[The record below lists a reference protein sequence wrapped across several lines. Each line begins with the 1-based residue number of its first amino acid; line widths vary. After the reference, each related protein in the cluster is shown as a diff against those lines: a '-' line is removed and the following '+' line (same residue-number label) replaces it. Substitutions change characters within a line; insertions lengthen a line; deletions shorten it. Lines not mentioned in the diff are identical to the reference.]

1 VAPILGGD
9 LFLTPEKGK
18 NKLRISFIGEVIMKV
33 ISLAEVRDRVKDL
46 VQEANFV
53 LQDDVRAVIESMEKL
68 EESPAGLEVFRQLRE
83 NAIIAR
89 EEKLGI
95 CQDTGL
101 AVFLVEIGE
110 EVQLKK
116 DDGLTSLKEAINEG
130 TRRGYA
136 EGYLRKSVVEDP
148 IRRKNTGD
156 NTPAF
161 IHWELVPG
169 EKFKVTFIA
178 KGGGAENMS
187 AIRMF
192 APAAGLEGIEDFVV
206 ETVDKAGSNPCP
218 PIIVGVGI
226 GGNFEY
232 VAWLAKKALLRRP
245 LGSHN
250 PDPFYADLEKRLL
263 ERINKLGI
271 GPQGM
276 GGRVT
281 ALAVHVEVFPC
292 HIASMPAAV
301 NIECHA
307 HRVLSFEL

>member
-1 VAPILGGD
+1 MA
-9 LFLTPEKGK
+9 
-18 NKLRISFIGEVIMKV
+18 EVFMKT
-33 ISLAEVRDRVKDL
+33 ISLAKVRDQIKNL

-53 LQDDVRAVIESMEKL
+53 LQDDVLAVIKEMEKK
-68 EESPAGLEVFRQLRE
+68 EESPAGKEVFSQILQ
-83 NAIIAR
+83 NAEIAK
-89 EEKLGI
+89 EEKLGL

-101 AVFLVEIGE
+101 AVYFVEIGE
-110 EVQLKK
+110 DVKLKK
-116 DDGLTSLKEAINEG
+116 DGGLKSLREAITEG
-130 TRRGYA
+130 TRLGYG

-148 IRRKNTGD
+148 VRRKNTGD
-156 NTPAF
+156 NTPAY

-169 EKFKVTFIA
+169 DTFKLTFVA

-206 ETVDKAGSNPCP
+206 ETADKGGSNPCP
-218 PIIVGVGI
+218 PIIVGVGV

-232 VAWLAKKALLRRP
+232 AALLAKKALLRKP

-250 PDPFYADLEKRLL
+250 PDPYYADMEKRLL

-276 GGRVT
+276 GGRIT
-281 ALAVHVEVFPC
+281 ALAVHVESFPC

-301 NIECHA
+301 NIQCHS
-307 HRVLSFEL
+307 HRVMSFEM

>member
-1 VAPILGGD
+1 
-9 LFLTPEKGK
+9 
-18 NKLRISFIGEVIMKV
+18 MKV
-33 ISLAEVRDRVKDL
+33 IKLSEVRDRIKNL
-46 VQEANFV
+46 VQEANFE
-53 LQDDVRAVIESMEKL
+53 LQDDVLAVIKDMEKK
-68 EESPAGLEVFRQLRE
+68 EESPAGKEVFNQMLQ
-83 NAIIAR
+83 NAQIAR
-89 EEKLGI
+89 EEKLGL

-101 AVFLVEIGE
+101 AVFFVELGE
-110 EVQLKK
+110 DVKLNK
-116 DDGLTSLKEAINEG
+116 DDGLASLRDAITEG
-130 TRRGYA
+130 TRLGYA

-148 IRRKNTGD
+148 LRRKNTGT
-156 NTPAF
+156 NTPAY

-169 EKFKVTFIA
+169 DAFKLTFIA

-192 APAAGLEGIEDFVV
+192 PPAAGLEGIEDFVV
-206 ETVDKAGSNPCP
+206 ETADKGGSNPCP
-218 PIIVGVGI
+218 PIIVGVGV

-232 VAWLAKKALLRRP
+232 AALLAKKALLRRP

-250 PDPFYADLEKRLL
+250 PDPFYADMEKRLL

-281 ALAVHVEVFPC
+281 ALAVHVESFPC

-301 NIECHA
+301 NIQCHS
-307 HRVLSFEL
+307 HRVMNFEL

>member
-1 VAPILGGD
+1 MKTIN
-9 LFLTPEKGK
+9 LT
-18 NKLRISFIGEVIMKV
+18 
-33 ISLAEVRDRVKDL
+33 EVRDKIKNM
-46 VQEANFV
+46 VQTANFE
-53 LQDDVRAVIESMEKL
+53 LQDDALKVIKEMEAK
-68 EESPAGLEVFRQLRE
+68 EESPAGKSVFQQILE
-83 NAIIAR
+83 NAKVAR
-89 EEKLGI
+89 EEKLGL

-101 AVFLVEIGE
+101 AVFFVELGE
-110 EVQLKK
+110 DVHLNK
-116 DDGLTSLKEAINEG
+116 DDGLGSLQEAITEG
-130 TRRGYA
+130 MRAGYA

-156 NTPAF
+156 NSPAY
-161 IHWELVPG
+161 IHWELEPG
-169 EKFKVTFIA
+169 EAFKVTFIA

-192 APAAGLEGIEDFVV
+192 APAAGQQGIEDFVV

-218 PIIVGVGI
+218 PIVVGVGV

-232 VAWLAKKALLRRP
+232 SALLAKKALLRRP

-250 PDPFYADLEKRLL
+250 PDPFYAEMEKRLL
-263 ERINKLGI
+263 ERINNLGI

-276 GGRVT
+276 GGRCT
-281 ALAVHVEVFPC
+281 ALAVHVESFPC

-301 NIECHA
+301 NIQCHS

>member
-1 VAPILGGD
+1 
-9 LFLTPEKGK
+9 
-18 NKLRISFIGEVIMKV
+18 MKV
-33 ISLAEVRDRVKDL
+33 INLAEVRDRVKDL
-46 VQEANFV
+46 VQEANFI
-53 LQDDVRAVIESMEKL
+53 LQDDVRAIIEQMEKL

-83 NAIIAR
+83 NAAIAR

-101 AVFLVEIGE
+101 AVFFVEVGE
-110 EVQLKK
+110 EVRWEKS
-116 DDGLTSLKEAINEG
+116 DGLGSLREAITEG

-156 NTPAF
+156 NTPAY

-169 EKFKVTFIA
+169 DVFKVTFIA

-218 PIIVGVGI
+218 PIIVGVGV
-226 GGNFEY
+226 GGNFEM
-232 VAWLAKKALLRRP
+232 VALLAKKALLRRP
-245 LGSHN
+245 VGSHN
-250 PDPFYADLEKRLL
+250 PDPFYADMEKRLL
-263 ERINKLGI
+263 EKINNLGI

-281 ALAVHVEVFPC
+281 ALAVHVEAFPC

-307 HRVLSFEL
+307 HGVMSFEL

>member
-1 VAPILGGD
+1 M
-9 LFLTPEKGK
+9 
-18 NKLRISFIGEVIMKV
+18 KL
-33 ISLAEVRDRVKDL
+33 ISLAEVRDKIKNL

-53 LQDDVRAVIESMEKL
+53 LQEDVQTALETMEKL
-68 EESPAGLEVFRQLRE
+68 EESPAGLEVFRQLKE
-83 NAIIAR
+83 NALIAR

-101 AVFLVEIGE
+101 AVFLVEMGE
-110 EVQLKK
+110 EIQFKK
-116 DDGLTSLKEAINEG
+116 DDGLSSLREAINEG
-130 TRRGYA
+130 TRQGYA

-148 IRRKNTGD
+148 IRRKNTSD

-161 IHWELVPG
+161 IHWEVVPG
-169 EKFKVTFIA
+169 DVFKVTFIA

-245 LGSHN
+245 LGSHH
-250 PDPFYADLEKRLL
+250 PDPFYAEMERRLL

>member
-1 VAPILGGD
+1 MA
-9 LFLTPEKGK
+9 
-18 NKLRISFIGEVIMKV
+18 EVFMKTV
-33 ISLAEVRDRVKDL
+33 SLAKVRDQIKNL

-53 LQDDVRAVIESMEKL
+53 LQDDVLAVIKGMEKK
-68 EESPAGLEVFRQLRE
+68 EEAPAGKEVFSQILQ
-83 NAIIAR
+83 NADIAK
-89 EEKLGI
+89 EEKLGL

-101 AVFLVEIGE
+101 AVYFVEIGE
-110 EVQLKK
+110 DVKLKK
-116 DDGLTSLKEAINEG
+116 DGGLKSLREAITEG
-130 TRRGYA
+130 TRLGYG

-148 IRRKNTGD
+148 VRRKNTGD
-156 NTPAF
+156 NTPAY

-169 EKFKVTFIA
+169 DTFKLTFVA

-206 ETVDKAGSNPCP
+206 ETADKGGSNPCP
-218 PIIVGVGI
+218 PIIVGVGV

-232 VAWLAKKALLRRP
+232 AALLAKKALLRKP

-250 PDPFYADLEKRLL
+250 PDPFYADVEKRLL

-276 GGRVT
+276 GGRIT
-281 ALAVHVEVFPC
+281 ALAVHVESFPC

-301 NIECHA
+301 NIQCHS
-307 HRVLSFEL
+307 HRVMSFEM

>member
-1 VAPILGGD
+1 
-9 LFLTPEKGK
+9 
-18 NKLRISFIGEVIMKV
+18 MKT
-33 ISLAEVRDRVKDL
+33 ISLAKVRDQIKDL

-53 LQDDVRAVIESMEKL
+53 LQDDVLAVVKEMEKK
-68 EESPAGLEVFRQLRE
+68 EESPAGKEVFCQILQ
-83 NAIIAR
+83 NAEIAKG
-89 EEKLGI
+89 EKLGL

-101 AVFLVEIGE
+101 AVYFVEIGE
-110 EVQLKK
+110 DVKLKK
-116 DDGLTSLKEAINEG
+116 DGGLKSLREAITEG
-130 TRRGYA
+130 TRLGYG

-148 IRRKNTGD
+148 VRRKNTGD
-156 NTPAF
+156 NTPAY

-169 EKFKVTFIA
+169 DTFKLTFVA

-206 ETVDKAGSNPCP
+206 ETADKGGSNPCP
-218 PIIVGVGI
+218 PIIVGVGV

-232 VAWLAKKALLRRP
+232 AALLAKKALLRKP

-250 PDPFYADLEKRLL
+250 SDPYYADVEKRLL

-276 GGRVT
+276 GGRIT
-281 ALAVHVEVFPC
+281 ALAVHVESFPC

-301 NIECHA
+301 NIQCHS
-307 HRVLSFEL
+307 HRVMSFEM

>member
-1 VAPILGGD
+1 
-9 LFLTPEKGK
+9 
-18 NKLRISFIGEVIMKV
+18 MKTV
-33 ISLAEVRDRVKDL
+33 SLAKVRDQIKNL

-53 LQDDVRAVIESMEKL
+53 LQDDVLAVVKEMEKK
-68 EESPAGLEVFRQLRE
+68 EESPAGKEVFSQILQ
-83 NAIIAR
+83 NADIAK
-89 EEKLGI
+89 EEKLGL

-101 AVFLVEIGE
+101 AVYFVEIGE
-110 EVQLKK
+110 DVKLKK
-116 DDGLTSLKEAINEG
+116 DGGLKSLREAITEG
-130 TRRGYA
+130 TRLGYG

-148 IRRKNTGD
+148 VRRKNTGD
-156 NTPAF
+156 NTPAY

-169 EKFKVTFIA
+169 DTFKLTFVA

-206 ETVDKAGSNPCP
+206 ETADKGGSNPCP
-218 PIIVGVGI
+218 PIIVGVGV

-232 VAWLAKKALLRRP
+232 AALLAKKALLRKP

-250 PDPFYADLEKRLL
+250 PDPYYADMEKRLL

-276 GGRVT
+276 GGRIT
-281 ALAVHVEVFPC
+281 ALAVHIESFPC

-301 NIECHA
+301 NIQCHS
-307 HRVLSFEL
+307 HRVMSFEM

>member
-1 VAPILGGD
+1 
-9 LFLTPEKGK
+9 
-18 NKLRISFIGEVIMKV
+18 MKV

-53 LQDDVRAVIESMEKL
+53 LQDDVRAVIESMEKQ

-218 PIIVGVGI
+218 PVIVGVGI

-250 PDPFYADLEKRLL
+250 PDPFYADMEKRLL

>member
-1 VAPILGGD
+1 M
-9 LFLTPEKGK
+9 K
-18 NKLRISFIGEVIMKV
+18 RIRLST
-33 ISLAEVRDRVKDL
+33 VRDKIKEI
-46 VQEANFV
+46 VQQANFE
-53 LQDDVRAVIESMEKL
+53 LQDDVLKILQEWREK
-68 EESPAGLEVFRQLRE
+68 EESPAGQAVLEQILE
-83 NAIIAR
+83 NARIAR
-89 EEKLGI
+89 EEKLGL

-101 AVFLVEIGE
+101 AVFFVELGE
-110 EVQLKK
+110 QVQLEY
-116 DDGLTSLKEAINEG
+116 DDNLTSLHEAITEG
-130 TRRGYA
+130 VRQGYA

-169 EKFKVTFIA
+169 DIFKVTFVA

-218 PIIVGVGI
+218 PIIVGVGV

-232 VAWLAKKALLRRP
+232 SALLAKKALLRRP
-245 LGSHN
+245 LGTPN
-250 PDPFYADLEKRLL
+250 PDPFYAEMEKRLL
-263 ERINKLGI
+263 ERINNLGI

-276 GGRVT
+276 GGRCT
-281 ALAVHVEVFPC
+281 ALAVHVEAFPC

-301 NIECHA
+301 NIQCHS